1 MEFEIKT
8 LQQNLNKETSAL
20 KSTSA
25 QLDAKNRKYASIEG
39 VKSEK
44 VKGLMQHR
52 FNIHLKLCSSIVLI
66 ACLV

>member
-8 LQQNLNKETSAL
+8 LQQNLNKETAAH
-20 KSTSA
+20 KSTAA

-44 VKGLMQHR
+44 VKGLFNVR
-52 FNIHLKLCSSIVLI
+52 FNKF
-66 ACLV
+66 